1 MNQKIVLTDGYGIR
15 LQTARLA
22 CGYSQLE
29 LARAALSEKASARNI
44 WRIERQEVCPTKDTL
59 LRICA
64 KLQIS
69 PAWLFYDIPPDAS
82 DTTILRVPGIG
93 ERIREARL
101 RKGYSQ
107 RYLAR
112 ITGLGDTA
120 QNVGRIE
127 KAQVYP
133 RLGTVRRIS
142 RALRVPLPK
151 LAFDF

>member
-82 DTTILRVPGIG
+82 DTTILRVPGI
-93 ERIREARL
+93 
-101 RKGYSQ
+101 SQ